1 MKLRKFHFKKV
12 NSTNDTAIRIIKN
25 TNNKFGIIIAK
36 NQKKGKGQYGKK
48 WTSYN
53 GNLLVSIFFSLNKI
67 KLSLSQLTKVNCLL
81 VKKLIMQFYNGNIT
95 IKHPNDLLIN
105 KKKISGILQEK
116 ISKSNEN
123 FIIVGIGINLIKS
136 PKITKY
142 QTTNIKD
149 LTNVKISSK
158 NAALKLVKIYEK
170 FIPILPKINTK
181 NMNKI

>member
-1 MKLRKFHFKKV
+1 
-12 NSTNDTAIRIIKN
+12 
-25 TNNKFGIIIAK
+25 
-36 NQKKGKGQYGKK
+36 
-48 WTSYN
+48 
-53 GNLLVSIFFSLNKI
+53 
-67 KLSLSQLTKVNCLL
+67 
-81 VKKLIMQFYNGNIT
+81 MQFYNGNIT

-142 QTTNIKD
+142 PTTNIKD